1 MALPYLAS
9 PGSVK
14 NCLEKIQQAAVP
26 QRVTID
32 FIQSVL
38 NIKGGTGSAL
48 VPFLKKIGFVST
60 DGTPTEFYK
69 SFRNPMSG
77 KKVMADAIRTSY
89 SDLGNVNEYFYN
101 LNDADLKSL
110 IVQVTGQKK
119 DDSIVKL
126 IFSTLKNLIVFAD
139 FSLTDNPELPIMHH
153 EVEPEIENFP
163 ITHKESVG
171 LNLSYTINLNLPA
184 TNDQSVFN
192 AIFKS
197 LKENLLK
204 ND

>member
-1 MALPYLAS
+1 MSLPYVAS

-14 NCLEKIQQAAVP
+14 TCLEKIQQASVP
-26 QRVTID
+26 QRVTVD
-32 FIQSVL
+32 FIQTVL

-48 VPFLKKIGFVST
+48 VPFLKKIGFVSSE
-60 DGTPTEFYK
+60 GTPTEFYK
-69 SFRNPMSG
+69 SFRNPSVG
-77 KKVMADAIRTSY
+77 KKVMADAIKTSY
-89 SDLGNVNEYFYN
+89 VDLGNVNEYFYS
-101 LNDADLKSL
+101 LSDEELKAL
-110 IVQVTGQKK
+110 IIQVTGQKK
-119 DDSIVKL
+119 EDSTVKL
-126 IFSTLKNLIVFAD
+126 VFSTLKNLINFAD
-139 FSLTDNPELPIMHH
+139 FSQDETTELPAIQKELGADSEHFS
-153 EVEPEIENFP
+153 IG
-163 ITHKESVG
+163 HKESVG

>member
-9 PGSVK
+9 PGSVRT
-14 NCLEKIQQAAVP
+14 CLEKIQQASVP

-60 DGTPTEFYK
+60 DGTPTDFYK

-77 KKVMADAIRTSY
+77 KKVMADAIRASY

-101 LNDADLKSL
+101 LNDNELKSL

-119 DDSIVKL
+119 DDSTIKL
-126 IFSTLKNLIVFAD
+126 IFSTLKNLITFAD
-139 FSLTDNPELPIMHH
+139 FSLTENPELPITHQELETEAEH
-153 EVEPEIENFP
+153 FSVG
-163 ITHKESVG
+163 HKESLG

>member
-14 NCLEKIQQAAVP
+14 TCLEKIQQAAVP
-26 QRVTID
+26 QRVTVD

-60 DGTPTEFYK
+60 EGTPTEFYK
-69 SFRNPMSG
+69 SFRNQKTG
-77 KKVMADAIRTSY
+77 KKVMADAIRASY

-101 LNDADLKSL
+101 LNDNELKSL

-119 DDSIVKL
+119 DDSSVKL

-139 FSLTDNPELPIMHH
+139 FSLTENTELPIMHQESET
-153 EVEPEIENFP
+153 EVEHFSIG
-163 ITHKESVG
+163 HKESVG

-197 LKENLLK
+197 LRENLLK